1 MLSRR
6 LLLLAGLLSL
16 AVALLHVLVGLVM
29 FFTPDR
35 AASVERF
42 FGGSGQLRWGYAAI
56 GAGCLLLATVFV
68 AFALYAFSAQGRI
81 RSLPLLRPAL
91 FVIAAVYLVR
101 GLAVI
106 PQGSAFLRN
115 PEALSPRFLVFSLT
129 SLVIGLA
136 YLGGVLLARREKA
149 AESVAHAPWTWKRF
163 TQVLAGM
170 RMPFLTGSLLPVFA
184 AGAYVARSA
193 PVSLLDLTL
202 FAFAVAC
209 LHLGSNLLNDYFD
222 TDTTDRINRFRTP
235 FSGGSGIILN
245 GTLSPAGVATLAA
258 SLFALAGLAMLGRM
272 LTDRPLLL
280 VFGLAAGAIG
290 ALYSA
295 DPLRLASRGL
305 GELCVF
311 VDFGPLLT
319 LTTGYTLTG
328 HVDPLLAILG
338 VVPGFLI
345 TAVLWINQ
353 FPDVEA
359 DAQAAKRNLVV
370 RLGKARARWVHWFL
384 MLSPFVVVPG
394 LVLAKVWPG
403 TTLLVLLALPAV
415 VAGLRV
421 FARQWDDPRA
431 IVPAQAL
438 TIASHALTTSL
449 LLAGFLVG
457 S

>member
-6 LLLLAGLLSL
+6 LLLLGGA
-16 AVALLHVLVGLVM
+16 ANVVVALLHVLIGLALLLR
-29 FFTPDR
+29 PDR
-35 AASVERF
+35 AASIVRF
-42 FGGSGQLRWGYAAI
+42 FGGAGHARWGSAAI
-56 GAGCLLLATVFV
+56 GAGSLFLAVVFMV
-68 AFALYAFSAQGRI
+68 FALYAFSAEGRF
-81 RSLPLLRPAL
+81 RPLPLLRPTL
-91 FVIAAVYLVR
+91 FAIAALYVAR
-101 GLAVI
+101 GLAVV
-106 PQGSAFLRN
+106 PQGWTFLQT
-115 PEALSPRFLVFSLT
+115 PQALPPRFLVFSLVA
-129 SLVIGLA
+129 LLIGLA
-136 YLGGVLLARREKA
+136 YLAGVVLSRRQQA
-149 AESVAHAPWTWKRF
+149 PGSIQRVPWTWKRF

-193 PVSLLDLTL
+193 PVSLVDLTL

-222 TDTTDRINRFRTP
+222 TDTTDRINRYRTP

-245 GTLSPAGVATLAA
+245 GTLSPGAVATLAT
-258 SLFALAGLAMLGRM
+258 SLFVLAGLVMLGRV

-280 VFGLAAGAIG
+280 VLGLAAGAIG

-319 LTTGYTLTG
+319 LTTGYALTG
-328 HVDPLLAILG
+328 HVDPMLAVLG

-384 MLSPFVVVPG
+384 MLSPFVVVPS
-394 LVLAKVWPG
+394 LVLARVWPG

-421 FARQWDDPRA
+421 FARQWDDPRT

-457 S
+457 R